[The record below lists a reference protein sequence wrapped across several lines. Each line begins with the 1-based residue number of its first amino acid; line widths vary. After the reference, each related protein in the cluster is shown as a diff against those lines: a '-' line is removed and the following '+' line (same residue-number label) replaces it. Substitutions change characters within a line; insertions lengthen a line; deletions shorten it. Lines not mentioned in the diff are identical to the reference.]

1 MSQKMKNLREVTSKV
16 IEQMFFMNEET
27 VPDTYDAKYKYCAY
41 IDHAELKINLCCG
54 NDLTKI
60 LTENFLGTEDF
71 DENDMKDVLKEI
83 LNMIA
88 GNYVGEYLRE
98 FPDSIP
104 VPKIISFSKMQ
115 NQIICPVKHY
125 FMKACLS
132 VYRLRIDYEQNKS
145 ISSR

>member
-104 VPKIISFSKMQ
+104 VPKIISFSKNAKSNNMP
-115 NQIICPVKHY
+115 CETLFYEGLP
-125 FMKACLS
+125 
-132 VYRLRIDYEQNKS
+132 LRIS
-145 ISSR
+145 IEDWLWTKQKY